1 MSTANVS
8 IPLGDLSAGQ
18 TARLECFTAGRGL
31 INRLAVLGFLPGQE
45 ITMVQNFGRGPII
58 VTVRD
63 TRVALGRHEAEQIKV
78 RKV

>member
-8 IPLGDLSAGQ
+8 ISLGDLSTGQ
-18 TARLECFTAGRGL
+18 TARLECFHAGRGL

-45 ITMVQNFGRGPII
+45 IKMVQNFGHGPVI

-63 TRVALGRHEAEQIKV
+63 TRVALGRHEAEQITV